1 MSMGQNYEP
10 VLIYGKDWVKSLLT
24 KHQTWPAGS
33 RFFYASMC
41 TYLLSAIVTRIT
53 GVTVAQYLDEKLFSK
68 LGISNFYWE
77 EDGMGRNTGG
87 WGLHI
92 STEDMARFGQFLLDN
107 GTVDGASLLSEN
119 WIQMATSF
127 QIETA
132 PDYPLSKTENRNGY
146 GYQFW
151 LCSHDAYRASG
162 LYGQLCMV
170 QPVNGLVLSVTSAA
184 GINLTSFIMAL
195 MSQVNS
201 KKLIFMDNEFL
212 LDFVML
218 EFFEDTY
225 NKLFLK
231 LSLSRRGKVYELRAA
246 RHSWQPFQSNF
257 YKFSPF
263 DRLNYAT
270 DQVPGYKSGTSF
282 ASFAWLDE
290 CTLEIMMRYTD

>member
-1 MSMGQNYEP
+1 M
-10 VLIYGKDWVKSLLT
+10 
-24 KHQTWPAGS
+24 
-33 RFFYASMC
+33 
-41 TYLLSAIVTRIT
+41 
-53 GVTVAQYLDEKLFSK
+53 AQYLDEKLFSK

-195 MSQVNS
+195 MS
-201 KKLIFMDNEFL
+201 LI
-212 LDFVML
+212 
-218 EFFEDTY
+218 Y
-225 NKLFLK
+225 
-231 LSLSRRGKVYELRAA
+231 LSLQACRIAA
-246 RHSWQPFQSNF
+246 
-257 YKFSPF
+257 
-263 DRLNYAT
+263 LNQQ
-270 DQVPGYKSGTSF
+270 QV
-282 ASFAWLDE
+282 
-290 CTLEIMMRYTD
+290 